1 MKLAK
6 QRWMNLTVS
15 NWTPRGKKRGYM
27 DTEARK
33 RRRKRNMYRNKLKN
47 KEHEMEQIVA
57 RATLLKLTGDD
68 KSSGRYEISSLVRQK
83 EAVVR
88 KIARLQDILAS
99 LSPEFGERK
108 GNTS

>member
-1 MKLAK
+1 
-6 QRWMNLTVS
+6 
-15 NWTPRGKKRGYM
+15 M

-68 KSSGRYEISSLVRQK
+68 KSSGRYEISSLARQK

-108 GNTS
+108 GKETQANEKTTLLCTKEVVAGQYH